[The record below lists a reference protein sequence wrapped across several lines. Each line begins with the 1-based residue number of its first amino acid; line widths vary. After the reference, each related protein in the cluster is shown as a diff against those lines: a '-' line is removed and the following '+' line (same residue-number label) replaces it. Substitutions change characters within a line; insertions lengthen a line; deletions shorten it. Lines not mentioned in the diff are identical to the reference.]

1 MACPL
6 ITGLASRVIFFFENS
21 PCLICRLPSLKGN
34 VKFEGGQMKQ
44 MSHWSEANQCEMT
57 FSVFL
62 PDRKERKSP
71 DPPGRVTDF
80 FGIFQSALCRVCD
93 KEIDLREHCHP
104 VVDHT

>member
-1 MACPL
+1 
-6 ITGLASRVIFFFENS
+6 
-21 PCLICRLPSLKGN
+21 
-34 VKFEGGQMKQ
+34 MKQ

-93 KEIDLREHCHP
+93 KEIVLREHCHP